1 MNTLVRLHDFQTN
14 RALLGFL
21 NALADAQLTHYASD
35 LLPELELVDEI
46 EFMRS
51 IKKAQQVL
59 TTLSL
64 PLDQHFRKIYRTR
77 EGHVF
82 CDYKLSPMAYML
94 VGINGNVANRK
105 VASIQHEL
113 IKKLLG

>member
-1 MNTLVRLHDFQTN
+1 MNTLARFHEYQTN
-14 RALLGFL
+14 RALLNFL

-35 LLPELELVDEI
+35 LLPELELANEI
-46 EFMRS
+46 EFMHS
-51 IKKAQQVL
+51 IQKAQQVL

-64 PLDQHFRKIYRTR
+64 PVGRHFKKIYRTR
-77 EGHVF
+77 DGHVF
-82 CDYKLSPMAYML
+82 CDYKLSHVAYML

-105 VASIQHEL
+105 VASIQLEL